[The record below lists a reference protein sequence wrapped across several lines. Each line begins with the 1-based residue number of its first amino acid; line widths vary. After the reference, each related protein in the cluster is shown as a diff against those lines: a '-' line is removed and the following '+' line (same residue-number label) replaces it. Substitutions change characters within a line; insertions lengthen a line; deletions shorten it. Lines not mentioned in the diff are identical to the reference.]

1 MRRGMA
7 LTLLLSVSTA
17 TALGA
22 APRLALAADGATEQ
36 LPEPR
41 ASYTADTVVE
51 IAGDRVVHKVYH
63 AGGMERQELNLDGLF
78 QITILRPD
86 LGRAFVIQPGLDD
99 YIELPIDEA
108 YLLPLPSA
116 LHDFRVES
124 LGEVREGGEDT
135 VKYRLS
141 SPEQEGK
148 GAEGSVPGGAEGEVE
163 GESKQDLD
171 VLVWSTADGIIMRV
185 EGEIDFEGMPEGILL
200 LRRNVQRGELDP
212 TLFEPEIAQS
222 TFDPAR
228 PPAIPDFIRE
238 LGESSP

>member
-1 MRRGMA
+1 MRRVIA
-7 LTLLLSVSTA
+7 LTLVLPLFAVVGR
-17 TALGA
+17 GA
-22 APRLALAADGATEQ
+22 DADAEQ

-41 ASYTADTVVE
+41 ASYTADMVVE

-63 AGGMERQELNLDGLF
+63 AGGMERQELNLDGLY

-108 YLLPLPSA
+108 YLLPLPTA

-124 LGEVREGGEDT
+124 LGEAREGGEDT

-141 SPEQEGK
+141 SPEEQASLLGQ
-148 GAEGSVPGGAEGEVE
+148 GAEGNVGGGAEGEVE

-171 VLVWSTADGIIMRV
+171 VLVWSTPDGIIMRV
-185 EGEIDFEGMPEGILL
+185 EGEIDFEGTPEGILL
-200 LRRNVQRGELDP
+200 LRRNVQRGEIDP

-228 PPAIPDFIRE
+228 PPAIPEFIRE

>member
-1 MRRGMA
+1 MRRVIA
-7 LTLLLSVSTA
+7 LTLLLTTSAVAGRA
-17 TALGA
+17 TDAEA
-22 APRLALAADGATEQ
+22 EQ

-51 IAGDRVVHKVYH
+51 IAGDRVIHKVYH
-63 AGGMERQELNLDGLF
+63 AGGLERQELNLDGLY

-124 LGEVREGGEDT
+124 LGRAREGGEET

-141 SPEQEGK
+141 SPEGK
-148 GAEGSVPGGAEGEVE
+148 RKAAEGQAEGGAEGE
-163 GESKQDLD
+163 GESKQELD

-185 EGEIDFEGMPEGILL
+185 EGEIDFEGTPEGVLL

-212 TLFEPEIAQS
+212 KLFEPEIAQS
-222 TFDPAR
+222 TFDPDR

>member
-1 MRRGMA
+1 MRRVIA
-7 LTLLLSVSTA
+7 LTLLLTTSAVAGRA
-17 TALGA
+17 TDAEA
-22 APRLALAADGATEQ
+22 EQ

-51 IAGDRVVHKVYH
+51 IAGDRVIHKVYH
-63 AGGMERQELNLDGLF
+63 AGGLERQELNLDGLY

-124 LGEVREGGEDT
+124 LGRAREGGEET

-141 SPEQEGK
+141 SPEGK
-148 GAEGSVPGGAEGEVE
+148 RKVAEGQAGGGAEGE
-163 GESKQDLD
+163 GESKQELD
-171 VLVWSTADGIIMRV
+171 VLIWSTADGIIMRV
-185 EGEIDFEGMPEGILL
+185 EGEIDFEGTPEGVLL

-212 TLFEPEIAQS
+212 KLFEPEIAQS
-222 TFDPAR
+222 TFDPDR

>member
-1 MRRGMA
+1 MRRVIA
-7 LTLLLSVSTA
+7 LTLLLTTSTA
-17 TALGA
+17 ALQGA
-22 APRLALAADGATEQ
+22 AQGADGATEQ

-63 AGGMERQELNLDGLF
+63 AGGMERQELNLDGLY

-116 LHDFRVES
+116 LHDFQVES
-124 LGEVREGGEDT
+124 LGKAREGGEDT

-141 SPEQEGK
+141 SPEEEQAADQGPAQ
-148 GAEGSVPGGAEGEVE
+148 GGGAEGEVE
-163 GESKQDLD
+163 GESKQELD

-185 EGEIDFEGMPEGILL
+185 EGEIDFEGTPEGILL
-200 LRRNVQRGELDP
+200 LRRNVKRGELDP

-222 TFDPAR
+222 NFDPAR
-228 PPAIPDFIRE
+228 PPVIPDFIRE
-238 LGESSP
+238 MGESSP

>member
-1 MRRGMA
+1 MRRVIA
-7 LTLLLSVSTA
+7 LTLLLTTSAVAVRA
-17 TALGA
+17 TDAEA
-22 APRLALAADGATEQ
+22 EQ

-51 IAGDRVVHKVYH
+51 IAGDRVIHKVYH
-63 AGGMERQELNLDGLF
+63 AGGLERQELNLDGLY

-124 LGEVREGGEDT
+124 LGRAREGGEET

-141 SPEQEGK
+141 SPEGK
-148 GAEGSVPGGAEGEVE
+148 RKAAEGQAGGGAEGEVE
-163 GESKQDLD
+163 GESKQELD

-185 EGEIDFEGMPEGILL
+185 EGEIDFEGTPEGVLL

-212 TLFEPEIAQS
+212 KLFEPEIAQS
-222 TFDPAR
+222 TFDPDR

>member
-1 MRRGMA
+1 MRRVIA
-7 LTLLLSVSTA
+7 LTLLLTTSAVAGRA
-17 TALGA
+17 TDAEA
-22 APRLALAADGATEQ
+22 EQ

-51 IAGDRVVHKVYH
+51 IAGDRVIHKVYH
-63 AGGMERQELNLDGLF
+63 AGGLERQELNLDGLY

-124 LGEVREGGEDT
+124 LGRAREGGEET

-141 SPEQEGK
+141 SPEGK
-148 GAEGSVPGGAEGEVE
+148 RKAAEGQAGGGAEGE
-163 GESKQDLD
+163 GESKQELD

-185 EGEIDFEGMPEGILL
+185 EGEIDFEGTPEGVLL

-212 TLFEPEIAQS
+212 KLFEPEIAQS
-222 TFDPAR
+222 TFDPDR